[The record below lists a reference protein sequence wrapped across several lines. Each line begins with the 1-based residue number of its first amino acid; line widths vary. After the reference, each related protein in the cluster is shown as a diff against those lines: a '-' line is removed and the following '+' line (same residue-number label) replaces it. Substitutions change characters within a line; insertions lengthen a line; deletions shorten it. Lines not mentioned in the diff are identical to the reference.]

1 MEKNKRIKL
10 FWFVVMFFNFI
21 FGVTGVII
29 CSFKIKHSDD
39 EEVQIG
45 FFKLSMLFAACNLI
59 LSVLLLIAVL
69 KKDQKYAFLYA
80 LLIFIS
86 LFAATMHIESH
97 TSHNYTYLII
107 FVVFGK
113 YIHIILL
120 IFLKIEQILHH
131 QMIPQFV
138 RYRKFEAKN
147 SGV

>member
-107 FVVFGK
+107 FVVFAFICFIWFTT
-113 YIHIILL
+113 YAAYQ
-120 IFLKIEQILHH
+120 FWLKETVIESSSQCSTPIDE
-131 QMIPQFV
+131 V
-138 RYRKFEAKN
+138 
-147 SGV
+147 